1 MPQPARHSSTSA
13 TRRHRAPSQA
23 RGQSERGLSQ
33 RERLIESMVELSAQ
47 AGYQAV
53 SIAQV
58 SSHAGVSSAT
68 FYEQFENREDCL
80 LAAYR
85 AANERTFD
93 RMRRVMGDRDWYHAT
108 RDAFQELLKGVE
120 AEPSAARVQF
130 IEARAGG
137 PRLLAEI
144 AAALDDFEASAEAL
158 LAHPPAGST
167 TLDVPAKALVGAV
180 RSLAARHLRTH
191 SEDRLPLL
199 ADDIVAWMG
208 SYAAPAE
215 RDRWSVGPD
224 ALLPAGTA
232 HEDLPV
238 GAAALAVEPL
248 PRGRHRLPPAA
259 VARSQRT
266 RIILATAEATMAKG
280 YADTTVAD
288 IVATAGVAKE
298 SFYKHFRDKQHAF
311 LESQQHFTQ
320 DILDLC
326 VGSFFAE
333 ELWPQRVWS
342 ALRTLLMLIAGNP
355 AIAHLR
361 LVECYAAGP
370 EAIRRAEEITR
381 SFTIFLEE
389 GYRQRPDA
397 RGLPHLYSQAIAGA
411 IFEILQREVEAGRTT
426 QAPRLLPLL
435 TYIAIAPFTGP
446 DEAVA
451 LVEGMSSELT
461 GAPPAPVN

>member
-1 MPQPARHSSTSA
+1 M
-13 TRRHRAPSQA
+13 
-23 RGQSERGLSQ
+23 
-33 RERLIESMVELSAQ
+33 
-47 AGYQAV
+47 
-53 SIAQV
+53 
-58 SSHAGVSSAT
+58 
-68 FYEQFENREDCL
+68 
-80 LAAYR
+80 
-85 AANERTFD
+85 
-93 RMRRVMGDRDWYHAT
+93 
-108 RDAFQELLKGVE
+108 
-120 AEPSAARVQF
+120 QF

-137 PRLLAEI
+137 PRLLAEM
-144 AAALDDFEASAEAL
+144 ARALEEFELSAEAL

-180 RSLAARHLRTH
+180 RSLVARHLRTH
-191 SEDRLPLL
+191 SEDRLPML
-199 ADDIVAWMG
+199 ADDIVSWMG
-208 SYAAPAE
+208 SYAAPATE
-215 RDRWSVGPD
+215 ERWSVGPE
-224 ALLPAGTA
+224 ALLPADALREDAPMGTA
-232 HEDLPV
+232 
-238 GAAALAVEPL
+238 ALLAIEPL
-248 PRGRHRLPPAA
+248 PRGRHRLPAAA

-266 RIILATAEATMAKG
+266 RIIIATAEATMTKG

-333 ELWPQRVWS
+333 ETWPQRVWS

-389 GYRQRPDA
+389 GYRQRPEA
-397 RGLPHLYSQAIAGA
+397 RILPHLYSQAIAGA
-411 IFEILQREVEAGRTT
+411 IFEVLQREVEDGRT
-426 QAPRLLPLL
+426 ADVPRLLPLL
-435 TYIAIAPFTGP
+435 SYIAIAPFAGSA
-446 DEAVA
+446 EATR
-451 LVEGMSSELT
+451 LVQSMSAPVT
-461 GAPPAPVN
+461 GAPGAPVT